1 MADRKNSIRLFL
13 PAFALILALAL
24 SQAAFAHEGGKHILG
39 QVRAVDPESLTIVT
53 TAKET
58 VTVRLLNTTKYMK
71 GKQPSSVQELKVGD
85 RVVVHAKQNG
95 KSLEAEEVHFNSSPA
110 QAKK

>member
-1 MADRKNSIRLFL
+1 MADRKNSIKLFL
-13 PAFALILALAL
+13 PAFALILTLAL
-24 SQAAFAHEGGKHILG
+24 SQVAFAHEGGKHVLG
-39 QVRAVDPESLTIVT
+39 QVKAVDAESLTIIT

-58 VTVRLLNTTKYMK
+58 VTVKLLPTTRYMK
-71 GKQPSSVQELKVGD
+71 GKQPASLQDLKAGD

-95 KSLEAEEVHFNSSPA
+95 QSIEAEEVHFNSSPA